1 MWEERYENY
10 HEIYGGEVESR
21 TSNYA
26 DLANKYYD
34 LVTSF
39 YEYGWGESFHFGS
52 RWQGETLRESLKRH
66 EHFLALQLGL
76 KKGMKVLDVGCGI
89 GGPLREIARF
99 SSASVT
105 GLNNNAYQI
114 SRGKELNFSVGLS
127 ETCNFVKADFMNM
140 PIPDATFDAA
150 YAIEATCHA
159 PDAVGVY
166 REICRVLKPGQLF
179 ALDEWCMTDKYDPGN
194 SRHRSIKAEIELG
207 NGLPDIRT
215 TKQCIQALKDAG
227 FEVVSV
233 KDLAEDSPLPWY
245 LPLDSSQ
252 FSLNGFRLTRVGRFI
267 THMLVKTLECLHV
280 APQGS
285 LRVSSF
291 LETAAEGLVKGA
303 NIAVAATSANATA
316 AKAALAPPPP
326 AAALALGAGAVV
338 VEEDELSVV
347 GEEDSGGDDE
357 TAGDGAAAAKRLEAA
372 GAGEGASEEEE
383 RCGLRT
389 RMLTFWPA
397 AQWPGTPQ
405 MKKRWPAA
413 LMAILSSPEVCVAI
427 GDELVQLS

>member
-1 MWEERYENY
+1 MSKTSALDLASGLGGKIRKEQVKSAVDQYENY

-39 YEYGWGESFHFGS
+39 CEYGWGESFHFGS

-114 SRGKELNFSVGLS
+114 SRCKELNFSVGLS
-127 ETCNFVKADFMNM
+127 ETCNFVK
-140 PIPDATFDAA
+140 
-150 YAIEATCHA
+150 
-159 PDAVGVY
+159 
-166 REICRVLKPGQLF
+166 
-179 ALDEWCMTDKYDPGN
+179 
-194 SRHRSIKAEIELG
+194 
-207 NGLPDIRT
+207 
-215 TKQCIQALKDAG
+215 
-227 FEVVSV
+227 VVSV

-245 LPLDSSQ
+245 LPLDSQ
-252 FSLNGFRLTRVGRFI
+252 FSLNGFRLTRLGRFI

-291 LETAAEGLVKGA
+291 LETAADGLVKGA
-303 NIAVAATSANATA
+303 KDLHAHFLRLGSETS
-316 AKAALAPPPP
+316 
-326 AAALALGAGAVV
+326 GQ
-338 VEEDELSVV
+338 
-347 GEEDSGGDDE
+347 SGGDLKNR
-357 TAGDGAAAAKRLEAA
+357 A
-372 GAGEGASEEEE
+372 
-383 RCGLRT
+383 RCVKC
-389 RMLTFWPA
+389 F
-397 AQWPGTPQ
+397 
-405 MKKRWPAA
+405 K
-413 LMAILSSPEVCVAI
+413 
-427 GDELVQLS
+427 DH